1 MQFWLNKGVDGF
13 RVDVMWHLIKDK
25 LFRDNPP
32 NPAFQEGEPL
42 YHSLTPAYSTDQP
55 EVMNV
60 VYDFRKVIDSFHEK
74 VLIGE
79 IYLPVNQLVDYYGYN
94 QQGAHLPLNFHLL
107 VEEWNARKIYKGINE
122 YEGSLPPAAWPN
134 WVLSNHARP
143 RVTSRTG
150 IGQARIAALL
160 LLTLRGTPTIY
171 YGDEIAME
179 DAPITPEESKALGG
193 QSRDAQRT
201 PMQWNNSPN
210 AGFTTG
216 KPWIETGKN
225 YSACNVELQ
234 RQQPASML
242 NLYRN
247 LIDLRKSWPALNS
260 GNFIPVGID
269 GNIFAFLR
277 TSEDDSTAFLIAVNM
292 SHTAGT
298 FLIPPRFNI
307 AGNIALSTGSNR
319 NNEHIS
325 DRIVL
330 EGDEGI
336 IVKTESTK

>member
-1 MQFWLNKGVDGF
+1 
-13 RVDVMWHLIKDK
+13 
-25 LFRDNPP
+25 
-32 NPAFQEGEPL
+32 
-42 YHSLTPAYSTDQP
+42 
-55 EVMNV
+55 
-60 VYDFRKVIDSFHEK
+60 
-74 VLIGE
+74 
-79 IYLPVNQLVDYYGYN
+79 
-94 QQGAHLPLNFHLL
+94 
-107 VEEWNARKIYKGINE
+107 
-122 YEGSLPPAAWPN
+122 
-134 WVLSNHARP
+134 
-143 RVTSRTG
+143 VTSRTG

-277 TSEDDSTAFLIAVNM
+277 SS
-292 SHTAGT
+292 
-298 FLIPPRFNI
+298 
-307 AGNIALSTGSNR
+307 
-319 NNEHIS
+319 
-325 DRIVL
+325 
-330 EGDEGI
+330 
-336 IVKTESTK
+336 